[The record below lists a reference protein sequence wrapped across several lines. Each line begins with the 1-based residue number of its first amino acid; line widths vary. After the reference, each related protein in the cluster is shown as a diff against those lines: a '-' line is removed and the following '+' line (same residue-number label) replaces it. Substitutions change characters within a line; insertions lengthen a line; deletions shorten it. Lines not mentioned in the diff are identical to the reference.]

1 MIDVDRRAAARA
13 RRVRW
18 VVALGEPL
26 VRLLAMTWRIE
37 ERGAEAWRAARAAG
51 DPVLF
56 AYWHGHLLP
65 ITWARRGDRP
75 VGMVSEHADGEIIA
89 RMVQRWGW
97 ETVRG
102 STSRGAGRV
111 LLAMI
116 RVLEDGRMG
125 ALTPDGPRGPAG
137 VAQAGA
143 VVAARRSGA
152 VLVPARIAVDRC
164 WRGRGWDRFTLP
176 KPFARVVITYG
187 APWHPEGDDAVCA
200 AELGRR
206 IGPADVRHPEMAP

>member
-1 MIDVDRRAAARA
+1 MSTPDRRAEARA

-18 VVALGEPL
+18 TVALGEPL
-26 VRLLAMTWRIE
+26 LRLLATTWRIE
-37 ERGAEAWRAARAAG
+37 ERGREGWQAARSSG
-51 DPVLF
+51 RSVLF

-65 ITWARRGDRP
+65 ISWALRGHRV

-89 RMVQRWGW
+89 RIVHRWGW
-97 ETVRG
+97 DTVRG

-116 RVLEDGRMG
+116 RVLESGRVG

-143 VVAARRSGA
+143 ILAARRGGA
-152 VLVPARIAVDRC
+152 CLVPARVAVDRS

-187 APWHPEGDDAVCA
+187 APYDPEGDDATCA
-200 AELGRR
+200 EELARR
-206 IGPADVRHPEMAP
+206 IGPAEVHRPEVAR